1 MKGVSTMKIKLT
13 SFLFILI
20 WMLTA
25 CSPNIPAGTTETG
38 NSAKP
43 PVGEDAGKDG
53 TLYADVNG
61 IIYKY
66 NIQNGYA
73 TPLCGDP
80 LCKHNDSNCPF
91 YGIGED
97 FYLIN
102 DTILYYRGN
111 EIFEYDTKTS
121 QITKL
126 GVADGQIFFM
136 TLMQNRLYYN
146 AVNFDFAPNA
156 EHNTQ
161 VNLYYLKLSDNQIV
175 KINTEPLYETQQLT
189 GIENERLIWYDTGL
203 WTYYTS
209 DFEYRDIK
217 PSEGEQYGIHTG
229 DHAHRLE
236 VSSVSPTSFN
246 LYNTVDGEK
255 NIILHDIVSVK
266 GYKDSLIVTYN
277 NKTGKYIG
285 NTLSADGEEI
295 PVYEYQ
301 GTSLYKY
308 DSEGQ
313 NGILLCTLPDDCII
327 DSLAPSDSAMSSGNY
342 IGIPLREYVFD
353 SRGYIT
359 GYQNTKN
366 IAIVNYVTGEYIIT
380 QSS

>member
-1 MKGVSTMKIKLT
+1 MKRIFLTVAVACMSVASVFAQKDKSGVEYQNLRGPFLT
-13 SFLFILI
+13 NPFGDNWSV
-20 WMLTA
+20 
-25 CSPNIPAGTTETG
+25 SVGAG
-38 NSAKP
+38 
-43 PVGEDAGKDG
+43 
-53 TLYADVNG
+53 
-61 IIYKY
+61 
-66 NIQNGYA
+66 
-73 TPLCGDP
+73 
-80 LCKHNDSNCPF
+80 
-91 YGIGED
+91 
-97 FYLIN
+97 
-102 DTILYYRGN
+102 
-111 EIFEYDTKTS
+111 
-121 QITKL
+121 
-126 GVADGQIFFM
+126 
-136 TLMQNRLYYN
+136 
-146 AVNFDFAPNA
+146 
-156 EHNTQ
+156 
-161 VNLYYLKLSDNQIV
+161 
-175 KINTEPLYETQQLT
+175 INTWA
-189 GIENERLIWYDTGL
+189 RL
-203 WTYYTS
+203 
-209 DFEYRDIK
+209 
-217 PSEGEQYGIHTG
+217 
-229 DHAHRLE
+229 
-236 VSSVSPTSFN
+236 
-246 LYNTVDGEK
+246 NTVDGEK